1 MVGSSVCFT
10 SGLWLIWGVARD
22 WIGLVNIMLAC
33 WRASRGIPAC
43 VTIRMIMAMPVLLI
57 SSKVMVLCMVSP
69 SLLRLSIGVRVVV
82 GVDIGI
88 RGEVGR
94 SVPVELRTRVGIPV
108 VAVGPLRIHLTLD
121 PNAVEHQVT

>member
-1 MVGSSVCFT
+1 
-10 SGLWLIWGVARD
+10 
-22 WIGLVNIMLAC
+22 
-33 WRASRGIPAC
+33 
-43 VTIRMIMAMPVLLI
+43 MAMPVLLI

-69 SLLRLSIGVRVVV
+69 SLLRLSIDIRVVV

-94 SVPVELRTRVGIPV
+94 SVPVELRTQVGIPV
-108 VAVGPLRIHLTLD
+108 VAISPLRIHLTLD